1 MMLYCPGV
9 FAGHRKMS
17 GLRNALAKLFG
28 VKPFAIDENISDM
41 LFFYGH
47 SREYAREVESVY
59 AEICRRL

>member
-1 MMLYCPGV
+1 
-9 FAGHRKMS
+9 MS

-28 VKPFAIDENISDM
+28 VKPFAIDENITGV

-47 SREYAREVESVY
+47 SRKYAEDVESVY